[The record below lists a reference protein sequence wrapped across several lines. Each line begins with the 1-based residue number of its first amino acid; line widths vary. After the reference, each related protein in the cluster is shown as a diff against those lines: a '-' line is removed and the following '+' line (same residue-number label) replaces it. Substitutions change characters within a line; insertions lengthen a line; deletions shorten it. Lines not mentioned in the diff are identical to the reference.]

1 MTIQT
6 GLNKPIDELRKLAE
20 DKGLYL
26 YEPMGMLDGHKYYLR
41 KMVDGRRTHATVC
54 SSDDL
59 RDISTFLT
67 GGVLP
72 ALANHRESKGGP
84 CNEVMLGE
92 MMPCMLSTCNL
103 AAAA

>member
-6 GLNKPIDELRKLAE
+6 SQNQPIEELRQLAE
-20 DKGLYL
+20 SKGLYL
-26 YEPMGMLDGHKYYLR
+26 YEPMAMLDGHKYYLR
-41 KMVDGRRTHATVC
+41 KMVDGRRTLATVC

-59 RDISTFLT
+59 RDISVFLI
-67 GGVLP
+67 GGVHP
-72 ALANHRESKGGP
+72 ALANHRESNGGP

-92 MMPCMLSTCNL
+92 MMPCVLDTCNL